1 MSKWPGIFPS
11 SSSVLKRIQG
21 GILVGLQEK
30 PSKGAEKI
38 LLAQIKQEFSAPA
51 EAIEQYIDLVE
62 QFAVENNLDISS
74 EINQIKEAEDKLLSQ
89 YEDAFKEN
97 TATDKK
103 TKTNQEYSELRHN
116 LRTPLNAI
124 IGYSEIL
131 IEDFE
136 EDLSEE
142 CIKDLNTILSLS
154 RETETAIER
163 FVDFI
168 KGDLNENAAEDSE
181 QGQIQNAES
190 LFRSLGDIDYSLDID
205 DHLKGSDV
213 LIVDDNKTNCEV
225 LERRLSQNGLS
236 CRVAFDGTA
245 AIKEVEAKTPD
256 LILLDVMLPD
266 INGLELLK
274 RFRKNHE
281 RDELPII
288 MVSAF
293 NDVDSTAKCIKLG
306 ASDYLPKP
314 LNGTILMA
322 KSIAS
327 LEAKYF
333 RAREQELLKELNL
346 RATTCPL
353 TGIFNR
359 QVVFDKI
366 EDCFDKL
373 SQKDTYE
380 FALLSMDIDFFK
392 SINDTYGH
400 PGGDEV
406 LKAVAHS
413 LRDACGKNVI
423 GRVGGEEFIAIIE
436 NKDDLNLQ
444 DYCEKIR
451 QAVIDLSIPF
461 QDAKINIT
469 ISGGVINSS
478 EVKDQEE
485 LVNLADERL
494 YKAKEGGRNQFIYN

>member
-1 MSKWPGIFPS
+1 MA
-11 SSSVLKRIQG
+11 
-21 GILVGLQEK
+21 GLDK

-62 QFAVENNLDISS
+62 QYANENELEISS
-74 EINQIKEAEDKLLSQ
+74 EISHIKEAEEKLLSQ

-97 TATDKK
+97 TASDKK
-103 TKTNQEYSELRHN
+103 TKTSEEYSELRHN

-131 IEDFE
+131 MEDFE
-136 EDLSEE
+136 EDLSKE

-168 KGDLNENAAEDSE
+168 KGDLQENAAEDSE
-181 QGQIQNAES
+181 QGHIQNAES
-190 LFRSLGDIDYSLDID
+190 LFRALGDIDYSLEID
-205 DHLKGSDV
+205 EHLKGSDV

-236 CRVAFDGTA
+236 CRVALDGTS
-245 AIKEVEAKTPD
+245 AIKEVDKKAPD

-274 RFRKNHE
+274 KFRKDHE

-333 RAREQELLKELNL
+333 RSREQELLKELHL
-346 RATTCPL
+346 KATTCPL

-366 EDCFDKL
+366 EECFERLDASKEY
-373 SQKDTYE
+373 D

-406 LKAVAHS
+406 LKKVADTLS
-413 LRDACGKNVI
+413 EACEENVV
-423 GRVGGEEFIAIIE
+423 GRVGGEEFIAILE
-436 NKDDLNLQ
+436 NQGDLNLKE
-444 DYCEKIR
+444 YCEKIR
-451 QAVIDLSIPF
+451 KSVTDLSIPF

-469 ISGGVINSS
+469 ISGGVITSS
-478 EVKDQEE
+478 EVKDQED

-494 YKAKEGGRNQFIYN
+494 YKAKESGRNQFIYD

>member
-1 MSKWPGIFPS
+1 MT
-11 SSSVLKRIQG
+11 
-21 GILVGLQEK
+21 GLEK

-38 LLAQIKQEFSAPA
+38 LLAQIKQEFAAPA

-62 QFAVENNLDISS
+62 QFAVQNNLEISS

-97 TATDKK
+97 TAVDKK
-103 TKTNQEYSELRHN
+103 TKTSEEYSELRHN

-168 KGDLNENAAEDSE
+168 KGDLNEKATEDSE

-236 CRVAFDGTA
+236 CRVAFDGIS
-245 AIKEVEAKTPD
+245 AIKEVDTKAPD

-274 RFRKNHE
+274 RFRKSHD

-346 RATTCPL
+346 KATTCPL

-366 EDCFDKL
+366 EECFERLKKDK
-373 SQKDTYE
+373 DYE

-406 LKAVAHS
+406 LKAVANI
-413 LRDACGKNVI
+413 LKNACGKNVI

-436 NKDDLNLQ
+436 EKGVQSLNE
-444 DYCEKIR
+444 YCEGVRK
-451 QAVIDLSIPF
+451 AVVDLSILF
-461 QDAKINIT
+461 QDTKINIT
-469 ISGGVINSS
+469 ISGGVIKSS
-478 EVKDQEE
+478 EVKNQEE

-494 YKAKEGGRNQFIYN
+494 YKAKEGGRNQFVYD

>member
-1 MSKWPGIFPS
+1 M
-11 SSSVLKRIQG
+11 
-21 GILVGLQEK
+21 
-30 PSKGAEKI
+30 
-38 LLAQIKQEFSAPA
+38 
-51 EAIEQYIDLVE
+51 
-62 QFAVENNLDISS
+62 
-74 EINQIKEAEDKLLSQ
+74 
-89 YEDAFKEN
+89 
-97 TATDKK
+97 
-103 TKTNQEYSELRHN
+103 
-116 LRTPLNAI
+116 
-124 IGYSEIL
+124 
-131 IEDFE
+131 
-136 EDLSEE
+136 
-142 CIKDLNTILSLS
+142 
-154 RETETAIER
+154 
-163 FVDFI
+163 
-168 KGDLNENAAEDSE
+168 
-181 QGQIQNAES
+181 
-190 LFRSLGDIDYSLDID
+190 
-205 DHLKGSDV
+205 
-213 LIVDDNKTNCEV
+213 DDNKTNCEV

-236 CRVAFDGTA
+236 CRVAFDGTT

-346 RATTCPL
+346 KATTCPL

-373 SQKDTYE
+373 GKKDSYE

>member
-1 MSKWPGIFPS
+1 MG
-11 SSSVLKRIQG
+11 V
-21 GILVGLQEK
+21 EK

-62 QFAVENNLDISS
+62 QFASQKNLDISS
-74 EINQIKEAEDKLLSQ
+74 EISQIKEAEDKLLSQ
-89 YEDAFKEN
+89 YEEAFREN
-97 TATDKK
+97 TSADKK
-103 TKTNQEYSELRHN
+103 NKTSQEYSELRHN

-136 EDLSEE
+136 DDLSEE

-168 KGDLNENAAEDSE
+168 KGDLNESATDDSE

-205 DHLKGSDV
+205 EHLMGSDV

-236 CRVAFDGTA
+236 CRVALDGTT
-245 AIKEVEAKTPD
+245 AIQEVESKTPD

-274 RFRKNHE
+274 RFRENHE

-333 RAREQELLKELNL
+333 RAREQELLRELNL
-346 RATTCPL
+346 KATTCPL
-353 TGIFNR
+353 TGIYNR

-366 EDCFDKL
+366 EECFDD
-373 SQKDTYE
+373 QKKSNKEE

-406 LKAVAHS
+406 LKAVANT
-413 LRDACGKNVI
+413 LRDACGENIV

-436 NKDDLNLQ
+436 SKKDKTLEE
-444 DYCEKIR
+444 YCESIR
-451 QAVIDLSIPF
+451 KSVIDLSIPF
-461 QDAKINIT
+461 QDNKINIT
-469 ISGGVINSS
+469 ISGGVIKSS

-485 LVNLADERL
+485 FVNIADERL
-494 YKAKEGGRNQFIYN
+494 YKAKEGGRNQFIYS

>member
-1 MSKWPGIFPS
+1 MA
-11 SSSVLKRIQG
+11 
-21 GILVGLQEK
+21 GLDK

-62 QFAVENNLDISS
+62 QYANENELEISS
-74 EINQIKEAEDKLLSQ
+74 EISHIKEAEEKLLSQ

-97 TATDKK
+97 TASDKK
-103 TKTNQEYSELRHN
+103 AKTSEEYSELRHN

-131 IEDFE
+131 MEDFE
-136 EDLSEE
+136 EDLSKE

-168 KGDLNENAAEDSE
+168 KGDLQENAAEDAE
-181 QGQIQNAES
+181 QGHIQNAES
-190 LFRSLGDIDYSLDID
+190 LFRALGDIDYSLEID
-205 DHLKGSDV
+205 EHLKGSDV

-236 CRVAFDGTA
+236 CRVALDGTS
-245 AIKEVEAKTPD
+245 AIKEVDKKAPD

-274 RFRKNHE
+274 KFRKDHE

-333 RAREQELLKELNL
+333 RSREQELLKELHL
-346 RATTCPL
+346 KATTCPL

-366 EDCFDKL
+366 EECFERLDASKEY
-373 SQKDTYE
+373 D

-406 LKAVAHS
+406 LKKVADTLS
-413 LRDACGKNVI
+413 EACEENVV
-423 GRVGGEEFIAIIE
+423 GRVGGEEFIAILE
-436 NKDDLNLQ
+436 NQGDLNLKE
-444 DYCEKIR
+444 YCEKIR
-451 QAVIDLSIPF
+451 KSVTDLSIPF

-469 ISGGVINSS
+469 ISGGVITSS
-478 EVKDQEE
+478 EVKDQED

-494 YKAKEGGRNQFIYN
+494 YKAKESGRNQFIYD

>member
-1 MSKWPGIFPS
+1 MA
-11 SSSVLKRIQG
+11 
-21 GILVGLQEK
+21 GLNK

-62 QFAVENNLDISS
+62 QYANENELEISS
-74 EINQIKEAEDKLLSQ
+74 EISHIKKAEEKLLSQ

-97 TATDKK
+97 TASDKK
-103 TKTNQEYSELRHN
+103 TKTSEEYSELRHN

-131 IEDFE
+131 MEDFE
-136 EDLSEE
+136 EDLSKE

-168 KGDLNENAAEDSE
+168 KGDLQENAAEDAE
-181 QGQIQNAES
+181 QGHIQNAES
-190 LFRSLGDIDYSLDID
+190 LFRALGDIDYSLEID
-205 DHLKGSDV
+205 EHLKGSDV

-236 CRVAFDGTA
+236 CRVALDGTS
-245 AIKEVEAKTPD
+245 AIKEVDKKAPD

-274 RFRKNHE
+274 KFRKDHE

-333 RAREQELLKELNL
+333 RSREQELLKELHL
-346 RATTCPL
+346 KATTCPL

-366 EDCFDKL
+366 EECFERLDASKEY
-373 SQKDTYE
+373 D

-406 LKAVAHS
+406 LKKVADTLS
-413 LRDACGKNVI
+413 EACEENVV
-423 GRVGGEEFIAIIE
+423 GRVGGEEFIAILE
-436 NKDDLNLQ
+436 NQGDLNLKE
-444 DYCEKIR
+444 YCEKIR
-451 QAVIDLSIPF
+451 KSVTDLSIPF

-469 ISGGVINSS
+469 ISGGVITSS
-478 EVKDQEE
+478 EVKDQED

-494 YKAKEGGRNQFIYN
+494 YKAKESGRNQFIYD

>member
-1 MSKWPGIFPS
+1 MTAKD
-11 SSSVLKRIQG
+11 
-21 GILVGLQEK
+21 K

-62 QFAVENNLDISS
+62 QFASQNDLDISS
-74 EINQIKEAEDKLLSQ
+74 EISQIKEAEDKLLSQ
-89 YEDAFKEN
+89 YEDAFREN
-97 TATDKK
+97 TAADKT
-103 TKTNQEYSELRHN
+103 TKSSQEYSELRHN

-136 EDLSEE
+136 DDLSEE
-142 CIKDLNTILSLS
+142 CIKDLNTILTLS

-168 KGDLNENAAEDSE
+168 KGDLNENAGEDSE

-190 LFRSLGDIDYSLDID
+190 LFRSLGDIDYSLEIE

-225 LERRLSQNGLS
+225 LERRLSQNGLF
-236 CRVAFDGTA
+236 CRVALDGTS
-245 AIKEVEAKTPD
+245 AIKEVETKTPD

-274 RFRKNHE
+274 RFRKDNE

-322 KSIAS
+322 KAIAS

-333 RAREQELLKELNL
+333 RAREQELLNELNL
-346 RATTCPL
+346 KATTCPL
-353 TGIFNR
+353 TGIYNR

-366 EDCFDKL
+366 EECFEKL
-373 SQKDTYE
+373 SKSNDTE

-392 SINDTYGH
+392 AINDTYGH

-406 LKAVAHS
+406 LIAVAHA
-413 LRDACGKNVI
+413 LRDSCGENII

-436 NKDDLNLQ
+436 SKDDLSLKN
-444 DYCEKIR
+444 YCEKIR
-451 QAVIDLSIPF
+451 QAVVDLSIPF
-461 QDAKINIT
+461 QDTKINIT
-469 ISGGVINSS
+469 ISGGVISS
-478 EVKDQEE
+478 TEVKDQEE

-494 YKAKEGGRNQFIYN
+494 YKAKEGGRNQFIYG

>member
-1 MSKWPGIFPS
+1 MA
-11 SSSVLKRIQG
+11 
-21 GILVGLQEK
+21 GLDK

-62 QFAVENNLDISS
+62 QYANENELEISS
-74 EINQIKEAEDKLLSQ
+74 EISHIKEAEEKLLSQ

-97 TATDKK
+97 TASDKK
-103 TKTNQEYSELRHN
+103 TKTSEEYSELRHN

-131 IEDFE
+131 MEDFE
-136 EDLSEE
+136 DDLSKE

-168 KGDLNENAAEDSE
+168 KGDLQENAAEE
-181 QGQIQNAES
+181 AELGHIQNAES
-190 LFRSLGDIDYSLDID
+190 LFRALGDIDYSLEID
-205 DHLKGSDV
+205 EHLKGSDV

-236 CRVAFDGTA
+236 CRVALDGTS
-245 AIKEVEAKTPD
+245 AIKEVDKKAPD

-274 RFRKNHE
+274 KFRKDHE

-333 RAREQELLKELNL
+333 RSREQELLKELHL
-346 RATTCPL
+346 KATTCPL

-366 EDCFDKL
+366 EECFERLDV
-373 SQKDTYE
+373 SEEYD

-406 LKAVAHS
+406 LKKVAGT
-413 LRDACGKNVI
+413 LNEACEENVV
-423 GRVGGEEFIAIIE
+423 GRVGGEEFIAILE
-436 NKDDLNLQ
+436 NQGDLNLKE
-444 DYCEKIR
+444 YCEKIR
-451 QAVIDLSIPF
+451 KSVTDLSIPF

-469 ISGGVINSS
+469 ISGGVITSS
-478 EVKDQEE
+478 EVKDQED

-494 YKAKEGGRNQFIYN
+494 YKAKESGRNQFIYD

>member
-1 MSKWPGIFPS
+1 MA
-11 SSSVLKRIQG
+11 
-21 GILVGLQEK
+21 GLEK

-38 LLAQIKQEFSAPA
+38 LLAQIKQEFAAPA

-62 QFAVENNLDISS
+62 QFAIQNNLEISS

-89 YEDAFKEN
+89 YEEAFREN
-97 TATDKK
+97 TSADKQ
-103 TKTNQEYSELRHN
+103 TKTSQEYSELRHN

-168 KGDLNENAAEDSE
+168 KGDLNEKAAEDSE

-205 DHLKGSDV
+205 DYLKGSDV

-225 LERRLSQNGLS
+225 LERRLTQNGLS
-236 CRVAFDGTA
+236 CRVALDGTT
-245 AIKEVEAKTPD
+245 AIEEVDAKTPD

-274 RFRKNHE
+274 RFRKNHD

-353 TGIFNR
+353 TGIYNR

-366 EDCFDKL
+366 EECFDKL
-373 SQKDTYE
+373 KQDKGYE
-380 FALLSMDIDFFK
+380 FSLLSMDIDFFK

-406 LKAVAHS
+406 LKAVANG
-413 LRDACGKNVI
+413 LRDACGGNVI
-423 GRVGGEEFIAIIE
+423 GRVGGEEFIAVLE
-436 NKDDLNLQ
+436 NKEGMSLK
-444 DYCEKIR
+444 DYCENIR
-451 QAVIDLSIPF
+451 KAVVELSIPF
-461 QDAKINIT
+461 QDVEINIT

-494 YKAKEGGRNQFIYN
+494 YKAKEGGRNQFIYS

>member
-1 MSKWPGIFPS
+1 MSKWPGIFSPP
-11 SSSVLKRIQG
+11 SSVLKRIQG

-236 CRVAFDGTA
+236 CRVAFDGTT

-346 RATTCPL
+346 KATTCPL

-373 SQKDTYE
+373 GKKDSYE

>member
-1 MSKWPGIFPS
+1 MA
-11 SSSVLKRIQG
+11 
-21 GILVGLQEK
+21 GLDK

-62 QFAVENNLDISS
+62 QYANENELEISS
-74 EINQIKEAEDKLLSQ
+74 EISHIKKAEEKLLSQ

-97 TATDKK
+97 TASDKK
-103 TKTNQEYSELRHN
+103 TKTSEEYSELRHN

-131 IEDFE
+131 MEDFE
-136 EDLSEE
+136 EDLSKE

-168 KGDLNENAAEDSE
+168 KGDLQENAAEDAE
-181 QGQIQNAES
+181 LGHIQNAES
-190 LFRSLGDIDYSLDID
+190 LFRALGDIDYSLEID
-205 DHLKGSDV
+205 EHLKGSDV

-236 CRVAFDGTA
+236 CRVALDGTS
-245 AIKEVEAKTPD
+245 AIKEVDKKAPD

-274 RFRKNHE
+274 KFRKDHE

-333 RAREQELLKELNL
+333 RSREQELLKELHL
-346 RATTCPL
+346 KATTCPL

-366 EDCFDKL
+366 EECFERLDASKEY
-373 SQKDTYE
+373 D

-406 LKAVAHS
+406 LKKVADTLS
-413 LRDACGKNVI
+413 EACEENVV
-423 GRVGGEEFIAIIE
+423 GRVGGEEFIAILE
-436 NKDDLNLQ
+436 NQGDLNLKE
-444 DYCEKIR
+444 YCEKIR
-451 QAVIDLSIPF
+451 KSVTDLSIPSVSYTHLTLPT
-461 QDAKINIT
+461 NR
-469 ISGGVINSS
+469 
-478 EVKDQEE
+478 EV
-485 LVNLADERL
+485 
-494 YKAKEGGRNQFIYN
+494 

>member
-1 MSKWPGIFPS
+1 MA
-11 SSSVLKRIQG
+11 
-21 GILVGLQEK
+21 GLDK

-62 QFAVENNLDISS
+62 QYANENELEISS
-74 EINQIKEAEDKLLSQ
+74 EISHIKEAEEKLLSQ

-97 TATDKK
+97 TASDKK
-103 TKTNQEYSELRHN
+103 TKTSEEYSELRHN

-131 IEDFE
+131 MEDFE
-136 EDLSEE
+136 EDLSKE

-168 KGDLNENAAEDSE
+168 KGDLQENAAEDVE
-181 QGQIQNAES
+181 QGHIQNAES
-190 LFRSLGDIDYSLDID
+190 LFRALGDIDYSLEID
-205 DHLKGSDV
+205 EHLKGSDV

-236 CRVAFDGTA
+236 CRVALDGTS
-245 AIKEVEAKTPD
+245 AIKEVDKKAPD

-274 RFRKNHE
+274 KFRKDHE

-333 RAREQELLKELNL
+333 RSREQELLKELHL
-346 RATTCPL
+346 KATTCPL

-366 EDCFDKL
+366 EECFERLDASKEY
-373 SQKDTYE
+373 D

-406 LKAVAHS
+406 LKKVADTLS
-413 LRDACGKNVI
+413 EACEENVV
-423 GRVGGEEFIAIIE
+423 GRVGGEEFIAILE
-436 NKDDLNLQ
+436 NQGDLNLKE
-444 DYCEKIR
+444 YCEKIR
-451 QAVIDLSIPF
+451 KSVTDLSIPF

-469 ISGGVINSS
+469 ISGGVITSS
-478 EVKDQEE
+478 EVKDQED

-494 YKAKEGGRNQFIYN
+494 YKAKESGRNQFIYD

>member
-1 MSKWPGIFPS
+1 MG
-11 SSSVLKRIQG
+11 V
-21 GILVGLQEK
+21 EK

-62 QFAVENNLDISS
+62 QFASQKNLDISS
-74 EINQIKEAEDKLLSQ
+74 EISQIKEAEDKLLSQ
-89 YEDAFKEN
+89 YEEAFREN
-97 TATDKK
+97 TSADKK
-103 TKTNQEYSELRHN
+103 TKTSQEYSELRHN

-136 EDLSEE
+136 DDLSEE

-168 KGDLNENAAEDSE
+168 KGDLNESATDDSE

-205 DHLKGSDV
+205 EHLMGSDV

-236 CRVAFDGTA
+236 CRVALDGTT
-245 AIKEVEAKTPD
+245 AIQEVESKTPD

-274 RFRKNHE
+274 RFRENHE

-346 RATTCPL
+346 KATTCPL
-353 TGIFNR
+353 TGIYNR

-366 EDCFDKL
+366 EECFDD
-373 SQKDTYE
+373 QKKSNKKE
-380 FALLSMDIDFFK
+380 FALLSMDID
-392 SINDTYGH
+392 
-400 PGGDEV
+400 
-406 LKAVAHS
+406 L
-413 LRDACGKNVI
+413 
-423 GRVGGEEFIAIIE
+423 
-436 NKDDLNLQ
+436 
-444 DYCEKIR
+444 
-451 QAVIDLSIPF
+451 
-461 QDAKINIT
+461 
-469 ISGGVINSS
+469 IS
-478 EVKDQEE
+478 
-485 LVNLADERL
+485 
-494 YKAKEGGRNQFIYN
+494 

>member
-1 MSKWPGIFPS
+1 MG
-11 SSSVLKRIQG
+11 V
-21 GILVGLQEK
+21 EK

-62 QFAVENNLDISS
+62 QFASQKKLDISS
-74 EINQIKEAEDKLLSQ
+74 EISQIKEAEDKLLSQ
-89 YEDAFKEN
+89 YEEAFREN
-97 TATDKK
+97 TSADKT
-103 TKTNQEYSELRHN
+103 TKTSQEYSELRHN

-136 EDLSEE
+136 DDLSEE

-168 KGDLNENAAEDSE
+168 KGDLNESATDDSE

-205 DHLKGSDV
+205 EHLMGSDV

-236 CRVAFDGTA
+236 CRVALDGTT
-245 AIKEVEAKTPD
+245 AIQEVESKTPD

-274 RFRKNHE
+274 RFRENHE

-346 RATTCPL
+346 KATTCPL
-353 TGIFNR
+353 TGIYNR

-366 EDCFDKL
+366 EECFDD
-373 SQKDTYE
+373 QKKSNKEE

-406 LKAVAHS
+406 LKAVANT
-413 LRDACGKNVI
+413 LREACGENIV

-436 NKDDLNLQ
+436 SKKDKTLEE
-444 DYCEKIR
+444 YCESIR
-451 QAVIDLSIPF
+451 KSVIDLSIPF
-461 QDAKINIT
+461 QDNKINIT
-469 ISGGVINSS
+469 ISGGVIKSS

-485 LVNLADERL
+485 FVNIADERL
-494 YKAKEGGRNQFIYN
+494 YKAKEGGRNQFIYS

>member
-1 MSKWPGIFPS
+1 MA
-11 SSSVLKRIQG
+11 
-21 GILVGLQEK
+21 GLDK

-62 QFAVENNLDISS
+62 QYANENELEISS
-74 EINQIKEAEDKLLSQ
+74 EISHIKEAEEKLLSQ

-97 TATDKK
+97 TASDKK
-103 TKTNQEYSELRHN
+103 TTTSEEYSELRHN

-131 IEDFE
+131 MEDFE
-136 EDLSEE
+136 EDLSKE

-168 KGDLNENAAEDSE
+168 KGDLQENAAEDAE
-181 QGQIQNAES
+181 LGHIQNAES
-190 LFRSLGDIDYSLDID
+190 LFRALGDIDYSLEID
-205 DHLKGSDV
+205 EHLKGSDV

-236 CRVAFDGTA
+236 CRVALDGTS
-245 AIKEVEAKTPD
+245 AIKEVDKKAPD

-274 RFRKNHE
+274 KFRKDHE

-333 RAREQELLKELNL
+333 RSREQELLKELHL
-346 RATTCPL
+346 KATTCPL

-366 EDCFDKL
+366 EECFERLDASKEY
-373 SQKDTYE
+373 D

-406 LKAVAHS
+406 LKKVADTLS
-413 LRDACGKNVI
+413 EACEENVV
-423 GRVGGEEFIAIIE
+423 GRVGGEEFIAILE
-436 NKDDLNLQ
+436 NQGDLNLKE
-444 DYCEKIR
+444 YCEKIR
-451 QAVIDLSIPF
+451 KSVTDLSIPF

-469 ISGGVINSS
+469 ISGGVITSS
-478 EVKDQEE
+478 EVKDQED

-494 YKAKEGGRNQFIYN
+494 YKAKESGRNQFIYD

>member
-1 MSKWPGIFPS
+1 MA
-11 SSSVLKRIQG
+11 
-21 GILVGLQEK
+21 GLEK

-38 LLAQIKQEFSAPA
+38 LLAQIKQEFAAPA

-62 QFAVENNLDISS
+62 EFGVKNNLNISS

-89 YEDAFKEN
+89 YEDAFREN
-97 TATDKK
+97 TAADKK
-103 TKTNQEYSELRHN
+103 AKTSQEYSELRHN

-131 IEDFE
+131 MEDFE
-136 EDLSEE
+136 DDLSEE
-142 CIKDLNTILSLS
+142 CLKDLNTILTLS

-168 KGDLNENAAEDSE
+168 KGDLNEKAAEDSE

-205 DHLKGSDV
+205 DYLKGSDV

-225 LERRLSQNGLS
+225 LERRLTQNGLS
-236 CRVAFDGTA
+236 CRVALDGTT
-245 AIKEVEAKTPD
+245 AIKEVDAKTPD

-274 RFRKNHE
+274 RFRKNHD

-333 RAREQELLKELNL
+333 RAREQEL
-346 RATTCPL
+346 
-353 TGIFNR
+353 
-359 QVVFDKI
+359 
-366 EDCFDKL
+366 
-373 SQKDTYE
+373 
-380 FALLSMDIDFFK
+380 
-392 SINDTYGH
+392 
-400 PGGDEV
+400 
-406 LKAVAHS
+406 S
-413 LRDACGKNVI
+413 LI
-423 GRVGGEEFIAIIE
+423 HI
-436 NKDDLNLQ
+436 
-444 DYCEKIR
+444 
-451 QAVIDLSIPF
+451 
-461 QDAKINIT
+461 
-469 ISGGVINSS
+469 
-478 EVKDQEE
+478 
-485 LVNLADERL
+485 
-494 YKAKEGGRNQFIYN
+494 

>member
-1 MSKWPGIFPS
+1 M
-11 SSSVLKRIQG
+11 
-21 GILVGLQEK
+21 
-30 PSKGAEKI
+30 
-38 LLAQIKQEFSAPA
+38 
-51 EAIEQYIDLVE
+51 
-62 QFAVENNLDISS
+62 
-74 EINQIKEAEDKLLSQ
+74 
-89 YEDAFKEN
+89 
-97 TATDKK
+97 
-103 TKTNQEYSELRHN
+103 
-116 LRTPLNAI
+116 
-124 IGYSEIL
+124 
-131 IEDFE
+131 
-136 EDLSEE
+136 
-142 CIKDLNTILSLS
+142 
-154 RETETAIER
+154 
-163 FVDFI
+163 
-168 KGDLNENAAEDSE
+168 
-181 QGQIQNAES
+181 
-190 LFRSLGDIDYSLDID
+190 GDIDYSLEID
-205 DHLKGSDV
+205 EHLKGSDV

-236 CRVAFDGTA
+236 CRVALDGTS
-245 AIKEVEAKTPD
+245 AIKEVDKKAPD

-274 RFRKNHE
+274 KFRKDHE

-333 RAREQELLKELNL
+333 RSREQELLKELHL
-346 RATTCPL
+346 KATTCPL

-366 EDCFDKL
+366 EECFERLDASKEY
-373 SQKDTYE
+373 D

-406 LKAVAHS
+406 LKKVADTLS
-413 LRDACGKNVI
+413 EACEENVV
-423 GRVGGEEFIAIIE
+423 GRVGGEEFIAILE
-436 NKDDLNLQ
+436 NQGDLNLKE
-444 DYCEKIR
+444 YCEKIR
-451 QAVIDLSIPF
+451 KSVTDLSIPF

-469 ISGGVINSS
+469 ISGGVITSS
-478 EVKDQEE
+478 EVKDQED

-494 YKAKEGGRNQFIYN
+494 YKAKESGRNQFIYD

>member
-1 MSKWPGIFPS
+1 MG
-11 SSSVLKRIQG
+11 V
-21 GILVGLQEK
+21 EK

-62 QFAVENNLDISS
+62 QFASQKNLDISS
-74 EINQIKEAEDKLLSQ
+74 EISQIKEAEDKLLSQ
-89 YEDAFKEN
+89 YEEAFREN
-97 TATDKK
+97 TSADKK
-103 TKTNQEYSELRHN
+103 TKTSQEYSELRHN

-136 EDLSEE
+136 DDLSEE

-154 RETETAIER
+154 RDTETAIER

-168 KGDLNENAAEDSE
+168 KGDLNESATDDSE

-205 DHLKGSDV
+205 EHLMGSDV

-236 CRVAFDGTA
+236 CRVALDGTT
-245 AIKEVEAKTPD
+245 AIQEVESKTPD

-274 RFRKNHE
+274 RFRENHE

-333 RAREQELLKELNL
+333 RAREQELLRELNL
-346 RATTCPL
+346 KATTCPL
-353 TGIFNR
+353 TGIYNR

-366 EDCFDKL
+366 EECFDD
-373 SQKDTYE
+373 QKKSNKKE

-406 LKAVAHS
+406 LKAVANT
-413 LRDACGKNVI
+413 LREACGENIV

-436 NKDDLNLQ
+436 SKKDKTLEE
-444 DYCEKIR
+444 YCESIR
-451 QAVIDLSIPF
+451 KSVIDLSIPF
-461 QDAKINIT
+461 QDNKINIT
-469 ISGGVINSS
+469 ISGGVIKSS

-485 LVNLADERL
+485 FVNIADERL
-494 YKAKEGGRNQFIYN
+494 YKAKEGGRNQFIYS